1 MTHPDPSPAHHWLA
15 RLSWVSFLWLAFS
28 LPFETAAPWLRLGPI
43 QLTNLELAL
52 SVALGLGLLQAWQRR
67 LRREDGRDW
76 GRMPA
81 LWAGLWIIF
90 LLAALFSAL
99 LTPEI
104 EPGLRLNALKAAGR
118 TLAGLTLAWLLPHAV
133 ATPRQRI
140 GLILSL
146 VLGGLLMAAV
156 GLLEVLRGIP
166 LLWLDPFRTM
176 PTTVGPFLRLS
187 ASFDHANQ
195 AAIYMEATLPL
206 LLAWLWAS
214 RQRRWFAA
222 VLGLAA
228 LFYLEASFF
237 TYSRTAFA
245 TLLAVSLLL
254 CGWLWWRQPPATRK
268 MAYFWGGFA
277 GIVLLTTLINTARS
291 PVWNLRLRSEDDK
304 TWYQVHFDV
313 PQTLRLAAGD
323 TVAIPITIHNDGDLT
338 WVNAGQNPI
347 HIGAYWRRLTDGD
360 ELPERPRWHL
370 EEAVR
375 PGQQVSQVITLPV
388 PQTPGDYE
396 LTWDMVQEYVT
407 WFGDKT
413 GQTTVTRVEVVGELP
428 LPTPDDPALPAIT
441 GEEFV
446 PITVTA
452 PIPVR
457 RVLWQIAGQQFRQ
470 RPWLG
475 IGLDNF
481 RLTYGLFL
489 DAAAWDKTIH
499 TNNWYIETLVSLG
512 VIGGLPFLAWLGL
525 LGIDLLQQ
533 LRRPQVTIW
542 QVGVAAGL
550 LAYLFHGLLDYF
562 LMFNATAILFWIL
575 VGLWL
580 GQREKMG

>member
-1 MTHPDPSPAHHWLA
+1 MTHPHPSPAHDWLA
-15 RLSWVSFLWLAFS
+15 RLAWLSFLWLAFS
-28 LPFETAAPWLRLGPI
+28 LPFETTAPWLQLGPL

-52 SVALGLGLLQAWQRR
+52 SVALGLGLLQRWRR
-67 LRREDGRDW
+67 PQSGRLDE
-76 GRMPA
+76 GMPP
-81 LWAGLWIIF
+81 LWAVLWFIV
-90 LLAALFSAL
+90 LLAALLSAL
-99 LTPEI
+99 LSPEV
-104 EPGLRLNALKAAGR
+104 ELRLNGLKAVGR
-118 TLAGLTLAWLLPHAV
+118 TLTGLALAWLLPHVAV
-133 ATPRQRI
+133 TARQRT
-140 GLILSL
+140 GLILAL

-156 GLLEVLRGIP
+156 GLLELLRGIP
-166 LLWLDPFRTM
+166 LIWLDAFRTM

-206 LLAWLWAS
+206 LLAWLWS
-214 RQRRWFAA
+214 NRDRRWAAA
-222 VLGLAA
+222 VLGLAT
-228 LFYLEASFF
+228 LFYLESSFF

-245 TLLAVSLLL
+245 VLLAVSLFL
-254 CGWLWWRQPPATRK
+254 GVWLWQRQMPARQK
-268 MAYFWGGFA
+268 MAAFWGGFA
-277 GIVLLTTLINTARS
+277 GIVLLAILINTTRS

-304 TWYQVHFDV
+304 TWYQVRFDV
-313 PQTLRLAAGD
+313 PAALQLAPGD
-323 TVAIPITIHNDGDLT
+323 AIPIPITVHNDGDLT
-338 WVNAGQNPI
+338 WINAGPNPI
-347 HIGAYWRRLTDGD
+347 HIGASWRRLADGA
-360 ELPERPRWHL
+360 ELPDRPRWHL
-370 EEAVR
+370 ETAVR
-375 PGQQVSQVITLPV
+375 PGQQISQIITLPA

-407 WFGDKT
+407 WFSDKT
-413 GQTTVTRVEVVGELP
+413 GYVAVTRVEVTGELP
-428 LPTPDDPALPAIT
+428 LPTPEDPSSPAVA

-457 RVLWQIAGQQFRQ
+457 RVLWQIAWQQFLQ

-512 VIGGLPFLAWLGL
+512 LLGGLPFLAWLGL
-525 LGIDLLQQ
+525 LVVDLLRQ
-533 LRRPQVTIW
+533 LRRPQATIW
-542 QVGVAAGL
+542 QIGVAAGL
-550 LAYLFHGLLDYF
+550 LAYLLHGLLDYF
-562 LMFNATAILFWIL
+562 LMFNATAILFWLL

-580 GQREKMG
+580 AQREPTT

>member
-1 MTHPDPSPAHHWLA
+1 MTPPSPSPTPDWLA
-15 RLSWVSFLWLAFS
+15 RLTWASFLWLAFS
-28 LPFETAAPWLRLGPI
+28 LPFETSVPWLRLGPL
-43 QLTNLELAL
+43 QLTNLELTL
-52 SVALGLGLLQAWQRR
+52 TVALGLALAQAWRQRGKEAGIGGKIPPLWTR
-67 LRREDGRDW
+67 LW
-76 GRMPA
+76 LVFM
-81 LWAGLWIIF
+81 
-90 LLAALFSAL
+90 LAALVSAL
-99 LTPEI
+99 LAPTAE
-104 EPGLRLNALKAAGR
+104 LRLNALKAAGR
-118 TLAGLTLAWLLPHAV
+118 TLTGLSLAWLLPYAAV
-133 ATPRQRI
+133 TSRQRVGI
-140 GLILSL
+140 LISL

-166 LLWLDPFRTM
+166 LIWLDAFRTM

-206 LLAWLWAS
+206 LLAWLWTN
-214 RQRRWFAA
+214 RQRRW
-222 VLGLAA
+222 LAA
-228 LFYLEASFF
+228 ILALATLFYLESSFF
-237 TYSRTAFA
+237 TYSRTAFV

-254 CGWLWWRQPPATRK
+254 CVWLWWRQQPASQK
-268 MAYFWGGFA
+268 MAAFWGGFA
-277 GIVLLTTLINTARS
+277 GIVLLAILINTARS

-313 PQTLRLAAGD
+313 PASLQLPAGD
-323 TVAIPITIHNDGDLT
+323 AVPIRITIRNDGDLT

-347 HIGAYWRRLTDGD
+347 HIGAYWRRLSDGA

-370 EEAVR
+370 EKAVR
-375 PGQQVSQVITLPV
+375 PGQQISQIITLPV

-413 GQTTVTRVEVVGELP
+413 GQTAVTSVAVTGELS
-428 LPTPDDPALPAIT
+428 LPTPTDPSLPAIT

-457 RVLWQIAGQQFRQ
+457 RVLWQIAWQQFLQ

-481 RLTYGLFL
+481 RLTYGPFL
-489 DAAAWDKTIH
+489 DANAWDKTIH
-499 TNNWYIETLVSLG
+499 TNNWYIETLVSVG
-512 VIGGLPFLAWLGL
+512 VLGGLPFLAWLGL
-525 LGIDLLQQ
+525 LAMALLRQ
-533 LRRPQVTIW
+533 LRRPQVAIW

-550 LAYLFHGLLDYF
+550 LAYLLHGLLDYF
-562 LMFNATAILFWIL
+562 LMFNATAVLFWLL

-580 GQREKMG
+580 AQREPTA